1 MRMLRPYTTTL
12 RVCYFGTY
20 RANYARNTIMI
31 DGLRRQGVEV
41 VECHEM
47 LWHSFE
53 DRERV
58 ASGGWFSP
66 AFALRVLRTYM
77 RLLWRY
83 ARMPKD
89 FDVLVVGY
97 PGQFDLFLAR
107 LLTWLA
113 GKPLVWDVL
122 MSIYLICL
130 ERGLHKRSPFTIAII
145 RIAELLACR
154 LPDRLILDTQTY
166 VDWFCASYGLDPQ
179 RFRRVPLTADE
190 RLFDPAL
197 SARAAHDPAHFRVL
211 YYGTF
216 IPNHGVAYIIEA
228 ACLLADQPTIFFEF
242 VGDGPQLALAQELAR
257 SHGLRNVAFSGW
269 VEKDVLAERIAA
281 ADVCLGA
288 FGTTPQSLMTV
299 HNKIYEAMAM
309 ARPVITGSSPAVRET
324 LSDGEQIFLC
334 DRREPRSL
342 ADLLLRLRDCPELA
356 AQVAQ
361 QGRHYFET
369 HCSVDQT
376 SAKFAGHLRELVE
389 TWRTKAEKRKTRS

>member
-1 MRMLRPYTTTL
+1 MSKPTL

-31 DGLRRQGVEV
+31 DGLRRAGVEV
-41 VECHEM
+41 IECHET
-47 LWHSFE
+47 LWQSFE

-66 AFALRVLRTYM
+66 AFALRVLRTYL
-77 RLLWRY
+77 RLLLRY

-107 LLTWLA
+107 VLSWMV

-130 ERGLHKRSPFTIAII
+130 ERGLHQRSPLTIAII

-166 VDWFCASYGLDPQ
+166 VDWFCESYRIDPQ

-197 SARAAHDPAHFRVL
+197 SARAERDPARMRVL

-216 IPNHGVAYIIEA
+216 IPNHGVHYIIEA
-228 ACLLADQPTIFFEF
+228 ARLLAAQPAIVFEF
-242 VGDGPQLALAQELAR
+242 VGDGPQLASAKALAA
-257 SHGLRNVAFSGW
+257 SYGLGNVLFSGW
-269 VEKDVLAERIAA
+269 VEKDALAERIAA
-281 ADVCLGA
+281 ADICLGA
-288 FGTTPQSLMTV
+288 FGGTPQSLMTV

-309 ARPVITGSSPAVRET
+309 ARPVITGDSPAVRER
-324 LSDGEQIFLC
+324 LRDGEQLFLC
-334 DRREPRSL
+334 DRRDPHSL
-342 ADLLLRLRDCPELA
+342 AELLLHLRERPALA
-356 AQVAQ
+356 AQVAAR
-361 QGRHYFET
+361 GRRYFED
-369 HCSVDQT
+369 HCSVAQT
-376 SAKFAGHLRELVE
+376 SAAFAQVLRELVG
-389 TWRTKAEKRKTRS
+389 TGVNG